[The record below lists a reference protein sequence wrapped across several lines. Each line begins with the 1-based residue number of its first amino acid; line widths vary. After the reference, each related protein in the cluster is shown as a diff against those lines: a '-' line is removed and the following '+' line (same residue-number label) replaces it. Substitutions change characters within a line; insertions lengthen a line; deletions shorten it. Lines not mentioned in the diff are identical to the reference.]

1 MKKRNGV
8 GIAIASWS
16 LRVLFAVF
24 CVLPIYASVIVALT
38 PYAEIMR
45 PQIVPLF
52 WEFANFVGAMRFIAP
67 RLVNS
72 FFYSIASVALALV
85 IAVPCAY
92 ILARHEFRGRR
103 AVLFSLLLSQMMA
116 GIVIMPSLY
125 SIFNHLGFLDS
136 RIGLILVLTG
146 ANLALNVWILFGFFQ
161 SLPREVEEAAT
172 IDGASFLAMLLR
184 VVVPVSG
191 PGIAVG
197 AIFVFINA
205 YNEFVIPLFL
215 ISRARLLTITQSLYT
230 LLTDTTIRWHIMAAS
245 SLIGMVVPIVVFIVF
260 QKYIVRGL
268 TSGALKG

>member
-1 MKKRNGV
+1 MKERDGV
-8 GIAIASWS
+8 GQAIVSWS
-16 LRVLFAVF
+16 FRALLALF

-38 PYAEIMR
+38 PYADIMR
-45 PQIVPLF
+45 PQLVPLF
-52 WEFANFVGAMRFIAP
+52 WSFVNFRDAMLFIAP
-67 RLVNS
+67 RLINS

-85 IAVPCAY
+85 IAVPSAY
-92 ILARHEFRGRR
+92 VLARYRFRGRR
-103 AVLFSLLLSQMMA
+103 IALFSLLLSQMMA

-125 SIFNHLGFLDS
+125 SIFNHLGFLNS
-136 RIGLILVLTG
+136 RFGLILVLTG
-146 ANLALNVWILFGFFQ
+146 VNLALIIWILFGFLQ
-161 SLPREVEEAAT
+161 SLPREVEEAAM
-172 IDGASFLAMLLR
+172 IDGASFLTMLLR

-197 AIFVFINA
+197 AIFVFINT

-215 ISRARLLTITQSLYT
+215 ITNSRLFTITLSLYT

-245 SLIGMVVPIVVFIVF
+245 SLIGMVVPIIVFIVF